1 MKVIDGGYLN
11 IQSGGCV
18 QKNAFGVIW
27 FASRKKG
34 QKGVRGSKPPPPP
47 LPHQSYQRI
56 INRLHFYFICAKF
69 TEKDQMIAI
78 SWKP

>member
-1 MKVIDGGYLN
+1 MVTLTYSLVGVFKKMRSGLFGLPVERKV
-11 IQSGGCV
+11 
-18 QKNAFGVIW
+18 
-27 FASRKKG
+27 RKESE
-34 QKGVRGSKPPPPP
+34 VPKPPPPP
-47 LPHQSYQRI
+47 LPPQSYQRI